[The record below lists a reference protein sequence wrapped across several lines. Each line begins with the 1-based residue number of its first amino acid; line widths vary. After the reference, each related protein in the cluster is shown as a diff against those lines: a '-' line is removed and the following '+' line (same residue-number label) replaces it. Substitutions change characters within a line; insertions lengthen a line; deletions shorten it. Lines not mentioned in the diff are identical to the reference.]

1 MCAVCQDTQ
10 LEDSSFHCPFTNGVT
25 YSKRQGELD
34 WACRGGGGGDLGSFF
49 PSCLLINLTSLWG
62 CPFYNLLSTMDPHL
76 PKDEK
81 PAEPSLL
88 GPVLWDPVQ
97 SPSPAFPC
105 FREHSWP
112 GPLREARHLGI
123 HTGERTASLS
133 VSGSGAL
140 GSHSWLG
147 TALSE
152 KGMVCSEH
160 PA

>member
-34 WACRGGGGGDLGSFF
+34 WAWGDLGSFF

-62 CPFYNLLSTMDPHL
+62 CPFYNLLSTVDPHL

-88 GPVLWDPVQ
+88 GSVLWDPVQ

-112 GPLREARHLGI
+112 GPLREARYLGI
-123 HTGERTASLS
+123 HTGERTNGKPFCFWQWCAGKSLLAGDSS
-133 VSGSGAL
+133 V
-140 GSHSWLG
+140 
-147 TALSE
+147 
-152 KGMVCSEH
+152 
-160 PA
+160 